1 MPAIEGMTF
10 PDYVF
15 AAYPEYVVR
24 SDGVARE
31 VSSAEEKAA
40 FLAETSETASEP
52 PAEQAVAEGA
62 APEDEA

>member
-40 FLAETSETASEP
+40 FLAEAETPEP
-52 PAEQAVAEGA
+52 TDKADGTP
-62 APEDEA
+62 